1 MNTAKDL
8 TCVLRAHLPAIFLL
22 IFAAVPSRLAADNDI
37 TGEWE
42 VKMDRDGRESFA
54 ALSIT
59 KKADGTFAGKWGTTD
74 LSDVKL
80 DGQKLTFVR
89 TMKFGD
95 REFKMSYEGSFKDG
109 SLTGTISS
117 DRGNFAANA
126 ARRKARNPV
135 LGRWEF
141 KYKVGDLDINATLAV
156 SEAAGGSLEGK
167 WTSNIG
173 EHVVTEIKFQEG
185 KLKLS
190 RKSKIQEREIETTF
204 DGTLEGNKLT
214 GTIKS
219 DLGEIPASGQRV
231 GADLI
236 GKWELSTSTD
246 QGPRTSQ
253 LTVFGD
259 LTGRYEIFGAEIP
272 FKDLKL
278 EGSDVAFT
286 VETVL
291 RDQPVKIDFKG
302 KLDGKTLKGEATSP
316 RGTREV
322 TGKKVEPAAAAV
334 AGTWEITR
342 ESQRGPRTVRLTIKE
357 DMTATYTYGD
367 SSTTVGV
374 TDLRLE
380 GDQLSFKVAVKYGDR
395 DVPTTFKGKVDGATL
410 KGQFTTERGT
420 REATGK
426 KVVGTTSL

>member
-8 TCVLRAHLPAIFLL
+8 TIVLRAHLPAILLL
-22 IFAAVPSRLAADNDI
+22 IFAGVPSRLAAADDL

-42 VKMDRDGRESFA
+42 VKMDRNGRESFA
-54 ALSIT
+54 SLSIT
-59 KKADGTFAGKWGTTD
+59 KKADGTFAGKWGGTD

-89 TMKFGD
+89 TVKFGD
-95 REFKMSYEGSFKDG
+95 QEFKMSYEGSFKDG
-109 SLTGTISS
+109 SITGTISS
-117 DRGNFAANA
+117 DRGSFAANA

-135 LGRWEF
+135 LGRWEL

-173 EHVVTEIKFQEG
+173 EHVVTEIKFQDG

-190 RKSKIQEREIETTF
+190 RKSKIQEREIATTF
-204 DGTLEGNKLT
+204 EGALEGNKLT

-219 DLGEIPASGQRV
+219 DLGEIPVNGQRV
-231 GADLI
+231 GADLV

-246 QGPRTSQ
+246 RGPRTSL

-278 EGSDVAFT
+278 EGSEVAFT
-286 VETVL
+286 VETGFG
-291 RDQPVKIDFKG
+291 DQPFKIDFKG
-302 KLDGKTLKGEATSP
+302 KLDGKTLKGETTSS
-316 RGTREV
+316 RGTRAV
-322 TGKKVEPAAAAV
+322 TGKKVEPAAAV

-357 DMTATYTYGD
+357 DLTATYTYGD

-380 GDQLSFKVAVKYGDR
+380 GDQLSFKVTVKYGDR
-395 DVPTTFKGKVDGATL
+395 DVPTTFKRKVDGATL
-410 KGQFTTERGT
+410 KGQFTTERGS

-426 KVVGTTSL
+426 KVVTPTTL